1 MRSVGTRFVAILPP
15 RVDFALRV
23 GERQEAMGVQ
33 TLGEEAA
40 IGPVPWWHAA
50 CSSTHHFHQRPTVV
64 RDGGIRKEMTLP
76 NGFRTV
82 LKWAGTALAAGI
94 ALGAVAEP
102 VGTPTDL
109 VFSVTEGVTYQA
121 TPKEIREK
129 FEPLA
134 EVIGK
139 ALHRNVKVVL
149 VPAYDDVRAGLARQ
163 DYDIAFNHPAHVA
176 MAEIKAGRYRSIAWT
191 SGYTDYTVSLLAKAD
206 EPIKDLNDLKGRK
219 LVTPDPDSITAVMVR
234 AMLRTQNLRTG
245 DLKILT
251 TRYQDAVPF
260 YLEYGFANVGATAA
274 NAVVKLWTD
283 KGGKVVLRSRGV
295 PIKQFIASSRLAP
308 EEHAR
313 IREVLINL
321 AQSDLGRRAL
331 AASGYK
337 AFVAT
342 DAASEET
349 TIAWL
354 GL

>member
-1 MRSVGTRFVAILPP
+1 
-15 RVDFALRV
+15 
-23 GERQEAMGVQ
+23 
-33 TLGEEAA
+33 
-40 IGPVPWWHAA
+40 
-50 CSSTHHFHQRPTVV
+50 
-64 RDGGIRKEMTLP
+64 MTLA

-82 LKWAGTALAAGI
+82 LRCTAAALAAGV
-94 ALGAVAEP
+94 ALVATAQAQP
-102 VGTPTDL
+102 IGTATDL

-149 VPAYDDVRAGLARQ
+149 VPAYDDVRVGLARQ
-163 DYDIAFNHPAHVA
+163 DYDVAFIHPAHVA

-206 EPIKDLNDLKGRK
+206 EPVKDLNDLKGRK

-234 AMLRTQNLRTG
+234 AMLRGQNLGTA
-245 DLKILT
+245 DLKVLT

-260 YLEYGFANVGATAA
+260 YLEYGFAQVGATAA
-274 NAVVKLWTD
+274 NAVVKAWIG

-308 EEHAR
+308 GEQEK

-321 AQSDLGRRAL
+321 AQSDAGRRAL
-331 AASGYK
+331 SASGYT
-337 AFVAT
+337 AFIAT
-342 DAASEET
+342 DTALEER
-349 TIAWL
+349 TIA
-354 GL
+354 

>member
-1 MRSVGTRFVAILPP
+1 MVRRFAI
-15 RVDFALRV
+15 
-23 GERQEAMGVQ
+23 
-33 TLGEEAA
+33 AA
-40 IGPVPWWHAA
+40 AA
-50 CSSTHHFHQRPTVV
+50 SASLV
-64 RDGGIRKEMTLP
+64 
-76 NGFRTV
+76 
-82 LKWAGTALAAGI
+82 
-94 ALGAVAEP
+94 AVAEP
-102 VGTPTDL
+102 VGSTPDL

-139 ALHRNVKVVL
+139 ALRRTVRIVL
-149 VPAYDDVRAGLARQ
+149 VPGYDDVRAGLARQ
-163 DYDIAFNHPAHVA
+163 EYDIAFIHPAHVA

-206 EPIKDLNDLKGRK
+206 EPVKDLGDLKGRK
-219 LVTPDPDSITAVMVR
+219 VVTPDPDSITAVMVR
-234 AMLRTQNLRTG
+234 SMLRTGNVRVG
-245 DLKILT
+245 DLKLLT

-260 YLEYGFANVGATAA
+260 YLENGFASVGATAA
-274 NAVVKLWTD
+274 NSVVKQWTD

-295 PIKQFIASSRLAP
+295 PIKQVIASSRLSS
-308 EEHAR
+308 EERER
-313 IREVLINL
+313 IHEVLIGL
-321 AQSDLGRRAL
+321 AQSDAGRRAL

-342 DAASEET
+342 DADLEER